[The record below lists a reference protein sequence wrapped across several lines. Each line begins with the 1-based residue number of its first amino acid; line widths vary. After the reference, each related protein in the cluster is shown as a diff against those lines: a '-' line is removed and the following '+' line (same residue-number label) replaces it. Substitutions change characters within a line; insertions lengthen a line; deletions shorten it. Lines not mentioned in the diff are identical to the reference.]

1 MTPDYDALMELAKEC
16 GFTCAAP
23 LYTKNLRFLQ
33 EVRAMCEVNTCGR
46 YGASWSC
53 PPACGTLEELSGK
66 ALTDKEGI
74 IVQTVGQLEDSF
86 DWEGIQDSAARQR
99 DNFMK
104 MWDELEKQY
113 PDLMPMGM
121 GSCTLCEKCT
131 YPDAPCRFPK
141 RRTASMEACG
151 LVVSEVCKSC
161 GIPYNHGPNTIAYTG
176 CFLLV

>member
-1 MTPDYDALMELAKEC
+1 MKPDYDALMALAKEC

-23 LYTKNLRFLQ
+23 LYTKDLRFLK
-33 EVRAMCEVNTCGR
+33 EVRDMCAVNTCGR

-53 PPACGTLEELSGK
+53 PPACGSLEELSAK
-66 ALTDKEGI
+66 ARKYTEGI

-86 DWEGIQDSAARQR
+86 DWEGIQDAANRQR

-104 MWDELEKQY
+104 IWGELEKQY